1 MNLFRKKKS
10 RRQRMLERAVPA
22 AKRAGATAL
31 GVTGTA
37 VAVTAALTVET
48 DERSWVS
55 RGAHKLIGA
64 LDAYVAI
71 STDLS
76 PPAV

>member
-37 VAVTAALTVET
+37 IAVTAA
-48 DERSWVS
+48 SAAAS
-55 RGAHKLIGA
+55 
-64 LDAYVAI
+64 
-71 STDLS
+71 
-76 PPAV
+76 AVRQNAAR